1 MIISQRWL
9 NYQYPLEVKSP
20 IFTVRRPG
28 QANYY
33 TSSGSGSCYT
43 EERPEKLCFEIDAGY
58 LENLVECEYELQAEL
73 AKIEE

>member
-9 NYQYPLEVKSP
+9 NYLYPLEVKCP
-20 IFTVRRPG
+20 IFTIRRPG

-33 TSSGSGSCYT
+33 NTSSASCYT
-43 EERPEKLCFEIDAGY
+43 EGESPEKLVFETDAGY